1 MTNLKIRILTR
12 VMARP
17 ERERELKN
25 VLIQFM
31 EERCQQ
37 VGCHSCELLHQRVD
51 ATQFILVEE
60 WDAEARLR
68 SELDS
73 QLFAKLGEAAAELFI
88 EPLQIHWY
96 DVTTPQSRAE

>member
-1 MTNLKIRILTR
+1 MTNLKIRILTQLT
-12 VMARP
+12 AHP
-17 ERERELKN
+17 EREQELKN
-25 VLIQFM
+25 FLVQFI

-37 VGCHSCELLHQRVD
+37 AGCHSCELLHHRID
-51 ATQFILVEE
+51 TTQFILVEE

-73 QLFAKLGEAAAELFI
+73 QLLTRLGEAAAELFI

-96 DVTTPQSRAE
+96 DVTTPQSCSD